1 MALHLRENLLSRQ
14 NQEPTWH
21 EADPALDVMSL
32 LQSLGTVKDIPTRY
46 GLNGS
51 RLGDPHKKLGEPDD
65 YPIARN
71 ERGEVEPGPAWQL
84 LFRWLIGHS
93 QEILDYDS
101 VYIVT
106 DNHDLVDAEPTKCPG
121 LAHWPLVAAWWK
133 ERVQHVGPYK
143 ERTTVFFVPIVLTL
157 TFPMSIRLG
166 LVPLS
171 LMPACT
177 FSQPSTLS
185 SLTVTVCP

>member
-93 QEILDYDS
+93 QEILTTMTS
-101 VYIVT
+101 WML
-106 DNHDLVDAEPTKCPG
+106 NLLSAQG
-121 LAHWPLVAAWWK
+121 L
-133 ERVQHVGPYK
+133 
-143 ERTTVFFVPIVLTL
+143 PIG
-157 TFPMSIRLG
+157 RW
-166 LVPLS
+166 
-171 LMPACT
+171 
-177 FSQPSTLS
+177 
-185 SLTVTVCP
+185 